1 VRFRKTAAPAAASEF
16 QSRVRRPTIRV
27 SGFKPRYVLIFA
39 QEGFAQNARLRAAN
53 DGGFTMSRSRILI
66 ACVAGAPLI
75 LGACASLQGSDPLQV
90 TVAGIEPLQGQGM
103 ELRLMVKL
111 RVQNPNDAQID
122 YNGVALTMDVQGN
135 SFASGVSSEAGS
147 VPRFGESVISVP
159 VTISAFR
166 MLRQAVG
173 MMHGGGVSK
182 ISYEMKGKLSGSTF
196 STHRFST
203 KGEFE
208 MPTTPAPAE
217 SL

>member
-1 VRFRKTAAPAAASEF
+1 MLP
-16 QSRVRRPTIRV
+16 RR
-27 SGFKPRYVLIFA
+27 L
-39 QEGFAQNARLRAAN
+39 
-53 DGGFTMSRSRILI
+53 LI
-66 ACVAGAPLI
+66 ACIAGAPLM
-75 LGACASLQGSDPLQV
+75 LGACASLQGGDPLQV
-90 TVAGIEPLQGQGM
+90 TVAGIEPLQGEGM

-122 YNGVALTMDVQGN
+122 YNGVALTMDVQGK
-135 SFASGVSSEAGS
+135 SFASGVSDETGS

-173 MMHGGGVSK
+173 MMHGGDVPK
-182 ISYEMKGKLSGSTF
+182 ISYEMKGKLSGSAF

-208 MPTTPAPAE
+208 LADGCSGGI
-217 SL
+217 SLSLEARRLISVDPLA